1 MIAKKHTIN
10 GCKSHYNV
18 SLSTEYRLRQGSP
31 AQSWLGTII
40 KSKKILNS
48 KFLHT
53 TTPNNVKGY

>member
-18 SLSTEYRLRQGSP
+18 SLSTEYRLGSP

-53 TTPNNVKGY
+53 TAPNNVKGY